1 MDIQLKEVPLKKLLH
16 TEGPAPSWL
25 LPLQATHT
33 AAGRGTNVNPWF
45 ARPVIVPDEEA
56 PVVAAAAPGVFE
68 VGVNAV
74 GASGA
79 GDKGGDNAECLV
91 EADFEELQQGEAEG
105 GDASDVKE
113 DEDEGDEVGYVESP
127 ASQDM
132 GAAV

>member
-1 MDIQLKEVPLKKLLH
+1 MQLREVPLKKFLH

-33 AAGRGTNVNPWF
+33 ATGRGANVNPWF
-45 ARPVIVPDEEA
+45 ARPVIVPDAEA
-56 PVVAAAAPGVFE
+56 PVLAATGVFD

-79 GDKGGDNAECLV
+79 GAKGGGNADSLV
-91 EADFEELQQGEAEG
+91 EADFEELQQSGDEG
-105 GDASDVKE
+105 GVASDVKE
-113 DEDEGDEVGYVESP
+113 DEEEGDEAGY

-132 GAAV
+132 GAAVSCKRR

>member
-1 MDIQLKEVPLKKLLH
+1 MQLREVPLKKFLH

-33 AAGRGTNVNPWF
+33 ATGRGANVNPWF
-45 ARPVIVPDEEA
+45 ARAVIVPDEEA
-56 PVVAAAAPGVFE
+56 PVLVAAATGVFD

-79 GDKGGDNAECLV
+79 GAKGGGNADSLV
-91 EADFEELQQGEAEG
+91 EADFEELQQSENEG

-113 DEDEGDEVGYVESP
+113 DEGEGDEAGY